1 MGHLYSKISQNLQ
14 QGPMPHP
21 ALTWVKFGVA
31 KWIELTFCRPL
42 HATLWAQCVTP
53 PQLFKRP
60 FLQDHPGEPVPEENF
75 WALWCK
81 GRLTEADTD
90 HPAGRHSIRTSQ
102 CPPPPSPHFLQ
113 AGCPSCHPPNTVKA
127 LKATSVAPSYR
138 NTDVCQH
145 CW

>member
-31 KWIELTFCRPL
+31 KWIKLTFCRPL
-42 HATLWAQCVTP
+42 HAILWAQCVTP

-60 FLQDHPGEPVPEENF
+60 FLQDHPGEPVPEEN

-81 GRLTEADTD
+81 GRLTEADT
-90 HPAGRHSIRTSQ
+90 PTIRLDAT
-102 CPPPPSPHFLQ
+102 PSGLASAHLH
-113 AGCPSCHPPNTVKA
+113 HPPIFYRPDA
-127 LKATSVAPSYR
+127 LPATHPTLSK
-138 NTDVCQH
+138 H
-145 CW
+145 